1 FPLSG
6 DKSRDP
12 APKKDTPAAMSP
24 LVAVLVF
31 FSAALGIPGP
41 GVAGNPRGLDAIFEA
56 PVTPAP
62 PTRHPRREE
71 LEWDDEDHPLLDLE
85 PPVGSRCHPY
95 IAYSLPPDMNAVTS
109 VVVKPYCSP
118 PEVILWASG
127 TAYLV
132 NPFVAIQALAVGEPL
147 NEAALKELGEVAV
160 HKDSLP
166 PLRYNGGPPA
176 E

>member
-1 FPLSG
+1 
-6 DKSRDP
+6 
-12 APKKDTPAAMSP
+12 
-24 LVAVLVF
+24 
-31 FSAALGIPGP
+31 
-41 GVAGNPRGLDAIFEA
+41 
-56 PVTPAP
+56 
-62 PTRHPRREE
+62 
-71 LEWDDEDHPLLDLE
+71 
-85 PPVGSRCHPY
+85 
-95 IAYSLPPDMNAVTS
+95 
-109 VVVKPYCSP
+109 VKPYCST

-160 HKDSLP
+160 HKDYLP